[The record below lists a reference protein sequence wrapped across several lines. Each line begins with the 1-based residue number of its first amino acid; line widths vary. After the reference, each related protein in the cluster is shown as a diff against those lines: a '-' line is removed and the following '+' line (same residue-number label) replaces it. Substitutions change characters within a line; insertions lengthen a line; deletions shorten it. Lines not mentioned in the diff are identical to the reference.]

1 MVISYNLDIS
11 TASVF
16 AFLKLLFRWKASIWK
31 IVLKELFIWTILYL
45 LVTCYYKSGWFM
57 NQQVESVFK
66 RTAVYFGKYLNRS
79 NLIFI
84 LGFFVSSVATRWNV
98 LLQNIGFVESLALF
112 VSGCIHGEDDE
123 SRMCRRTIV
132 RNVCLAQCLVLR
144 GISIRIR
151 KRFPTMNSLVEAG
164 FMTKKELEKFESFQV
179 PYDKYWMPITWSV
192 THVLNARRSGKV
204 MNDLETSKLVDELK
218 TFRNSL
224 QTLINYDW
232 VPLPLV
238 YPQLITISI
247 YFYFIVCLFARQH
260 FSPAIKND
268 VEFHFDIVLPVMT
281 MVEFLFYVGWM
292 KVAMNLLNSF
302 GEDDDDLDCNFF
314 IDKNLAT
321 GLCIVD
327 TCRNV
332 VPNLRSS
339 SCDRFS
345 GSFEKL

>member
-144 GISIRIR
+144 DISIRIR

-238 YPQLITISI
+238 YPQ
-247 YFYFIVCLFARQH
+247 
-260 FSPAIKND
+260 
-268 VEFHFDIVLPVMT
+268 FDIVLPVMT

-339 SCDRFS
+339 SCDRI
-345 GSFEKL
+345 KQCQLL

>member
-1 MVISYNLDIS
+1 MVISYNLDIP
-11 TASVF
+11 TASIF

-45 LVTCYYKSGWFM
+45 LVTYYYKSGWFM
-57 NQQVESVFK
+57 SQQIESVFA
-66 RTAVYFGKYLNRS
+66 RTAVYFGNYLNRS

-98 LLQNIGFVESLALF
+98 LLQNIGFIESLALF
-112 VSGCIHGEDDE
+112 ISVCIHGEDEE

-132 RNVCLAQCLVLR
+132 RNACLAQCLVLR
-144 GISIRIR
+144 DISVRIR

-164 FMTKKELEKFESFQV
+164 FMTKNELEKFESFEIS
-179 PYDKYWMPITWSV
+179 YDKYWLPITWSM
-192 THVLNARRSGKV
+192 THVLDARRSGKV
-204 MNDLETSKLVDELK
+204 MNDLETIKLIDELK
-218 TFRNSL
+218 SFRECL
-224 QTLINYDW
+224 QTLTNYDW

-238 YPQLITISI
+238 YPQVITISV

-260 FSPAIKND
+260 FRAAVTKNL
-268 VEFHFDIVLPVMT
+268 EFHFDMVLPVMT

-302 GEDDDDLDCNFF
+302 GEDDDDLECNFF

-327 TCRNV
+327 ICRNA
-332 VPNLRSS
+332 VPNLHSS
-339 SCDRFS
+339 SFS